1 LMIQNQL
8 FLMQRHFLTVL
19 LTGWLAK

>member
-1 LMIQNQL
+1 LMIQKQL